1 MQVPDLQA
9 AEADCV
15 TRGGAPVADA
25 AAAWRPPGES
35 AVTDV
40 RHLHRGCGSCSPSC
54 PSPPHPSPKTP
65 FVEIHTERDF

>member
-1 MQVPDLQA
+1 MQAPDRQA
-9 AEADCV
+9 AEVDRVA
-15 TRGGAPVADA
+15 RGGAPAADT

-40 RHLHRGCGSCSPSC
+40 RHRHRGCGSRSPSC
-54 PSPPHPSPKTP
+54 PSPPHPSLKTP